1 MEIIPHEKCRANRKD
16 TVYMEGNV
24 TKDVN
29 TLYTLR
35 KLKDRM
41 KDTGPS
47 SKRRSLY
54 MQGTS
59 KKFVHTAYT
68 EEKDVGNKE

>member
-24 TKDVN
+24 TKVVN
-29 TLYTLR
+29 TLYTLG
-35 KLKDRM
+35 KLKNRM

-47 SKRRSLY
+47 
-54 MQGTS
+54 
-59 KKFVHTAYT
+59 
-68 EEKDVGNKE
+68 